1 MSLSKPEKPKDLND
15 VYDFMQEVFNNL
27 SFDSLN
33 AGDLKTTAPTTD
45 TLDKGKFRL
54 VEIANV
60 PFLYY
65 KNLAGTLY
73 RLTFTVI

>member
-1 MSLSKPEKPKDLND
+1 MSISKPEKPKDLND

-33 AGDLKTTAPTTD
+33 AGDLKTTAPTTN

-54 VEIANV
+54 TEISGV
-60 PFLYY
+60 PTLYY
-65 KNLAGTLY
+65 RNLNGTIYKSTL
-73 RLTFTVI
+73 VVA